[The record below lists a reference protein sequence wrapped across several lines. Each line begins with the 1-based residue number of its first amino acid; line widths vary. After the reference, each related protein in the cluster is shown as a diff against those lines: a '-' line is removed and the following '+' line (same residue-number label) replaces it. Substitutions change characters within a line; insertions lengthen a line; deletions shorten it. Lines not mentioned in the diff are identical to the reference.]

1 MYFLSPHKNKHHSN
15 RRPGRNRH
23 KKPTFSNN
31 DQQGVDK
38 SYKAKQNITENEKPV
53 LATEKPQK
61 IRDKKKKLQGMDLTS
76 TLENYAETGNKYVKT
91 IEQIIKQNRLSDFEP
106 VRLTSSPEKKEF
118 NL

>member
-1 MYFLSPHKNKHHSN
+1 MKAYKNNLNTH
-15 RRPGRNRH
+15 
-23 KKPTFSNN
+23 
-31 DQQGVDK
+31 K
-38 SYKAKQNITENEKPV
+38 SYAKFREKRQS
-53 LATEKPQK
+53 L
-61 IRDKKKKLQGMDLTS
+61 RDKKKKLQGMDLTS

>member
-1 MYFLSPHKNKHHSN
+1 
-15 RRPGRNRH
+15 
-23 KKPTFSNN
+23 
-31 DQQGVDK
+31 
-38 SYKAKQNITENEKPV
+38 
-53 LATEKPQK
+53 
-61 IRDKKKKLQGMDLTS
+61 MDLTS